1 MLIGRHGQ
9 TIDAIQYLAN
19 AIVFRGR
26 YDERKPLIVDA
37 AGKPTWAWEA
47 AGQNKA
53 LYIVLFV
60 IGIFCG
66 LVGIIAGVIYLASVR
81 PKVLAAGG
89 GPPPTDSY

>member
-1 MLIGRHGQ
+1 VN
-9 TIDAIQYLAN
+9 TASV
-19 AIVFRGR
+19 IVGIVILVFMIW
-26 YDERKPLIVDA
+26 LIVDA

-47 AGQNKA
+47 AGQNKT

-66 LVGIIAGVIYLASVR
+66 IVGIIAGIIYLASVR

-89 GPPPTDSY
+89 GPPPTTPY